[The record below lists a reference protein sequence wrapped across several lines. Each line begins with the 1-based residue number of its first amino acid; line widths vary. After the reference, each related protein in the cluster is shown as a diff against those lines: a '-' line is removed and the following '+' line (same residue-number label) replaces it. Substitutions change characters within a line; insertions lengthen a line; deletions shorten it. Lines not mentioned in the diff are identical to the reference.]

1 MDVLSDVLQTVKMRG
16 VIYFHAHFHYPW
28 GMKVPAG
35 KFANFHIVTDGE
47 CFVEIDNMNH
57 VLLQKGDMVLF
68 PKGDPHVI
76 VDSIK
81 TDAIVAAEELL
92 DDSRK
97 NNSNEVVVGDEGPHS
112 SSLICGH
119 FEYDSDFPHPL
130 FETLPSFIHISAA
143 NNPNASWIG
152 ITLELAAQMSSGEGV
167 GKEAVINRLSESL
180 FIQTLAE
187 YIQTIDDQT
196 TFLAALQNRNIA
208 LALSAIHNDIA
219 YEWHIEE
226 LAKIASMSKSV
237 FSSKFHSTVGEPPI
251 IYLARWRMLKAREM
265 LIETTMPI
273 NLISEKVG
281 YQSEFSFSKAFKKV
295 TGLTPGAVRKCL

>member
-92 DDSRK
+92 NDSRK
-97 NNSNEVVVGDEGPHS
+97 NNSNEVVVGGEGPHS

-219 YEWHIEE
+219 YEWHIAE

-265 LIETTMPI
+265 LTETTMPI